1 VRLAPS
7 RTSSSDTLRLAPS
20 RTSSSDTLRLAPSR
34 TSGSD
39 TLRLAPS
46 RTSGSDTLRL
56 APEGRSADTLR
67 LAPERT
73 ASPLRERLVERY
85 RREIGPLRENGIS
98 SIRNPD
104 AGPNARVPQSFGG
117 RSRLTVAGGESTYGR
132 MTATSLRTS
141 DARLRSSTTLSSLYS
156 SRTSAS
162 AQSIADS
169 RTRSGA
175 VLYWGTTAIG
185 SRSVVG
191 TYLRVPL
198 SGGGSVSPYF
208 YHQTYHRRDRGY
220 SPYWSSYY
228 GYYPTYGWSY
238 YRPYYYSGLYIG
250 WGLGWSWWGGSYLGI
265 YDPWPYYAYNPYYWY
280 YPRYSYGAWSQ
291 PYSYGDTVT
300 YNYYYYNDDD
310 PEPVVVE
317 GGERGPAGGVQ
328 PAGAA
333 PREAA
338 APAADDEAF
347 LQSLNPAELAFVTGL
362 VSFRGGEYEQ
372 AAQAWY
378 NATLKSPEAVAPRMF
393 LAVGLFAL
401 GEYQRAAEYLRDAVK
416 RNPDVAAYRWDVR
429 RFYGKTNAAGF
440 ERHMKTLDSYIELYP
455 NQADAYL
462 VRGFVLSGTEDAEGA
477 VRAFETARTIDRGDA
492 AAEAFA
498 RNVRERQ
505 KTMYDELQ
513 TFFNTMRLEDVQR
526 LKL

>member
-1 VRLAPS
+1 MRLA
-7 RTSSSDTLRLAPS
+7 R
-20 RTSSSDTLRLAPSR
+20 
-34 TSGSD
+34 
-39 TLRLAPS
+39 
-46 RTSGSDTLRL
+46 
-56 APEGRSADTLR
+56 
-67 LAPERT
+67 ERT

-117 RSRLTVAGGESTYGR
+117 RSRAGVAGGENTYGR
-132 MTATSLRTS
+132 MTATSLRTG
-141 DARLRSSTTLSSLYS
+141 DLRTRSSTTLSSLYATRS
-156 SRTSAS
+156 SAS
-162 AQSIADS
+162 AAVIADS
-169 RTRSGA
+169 RTRSDA

-208 YHQTYHRRDRGY
+208 YHQTYHHRDRCGY
-220 SPYWSSYY
+220 YPTCWSGYY
-228 GYYPTYGWSY
+228 GYYPSYYGWGY
-238 YRPYYYSGLYIG
+238 YRPYYSGLYIG
-250 WGLGWSWWGGSYLGI
+250 WGLGWGGGYLGI
-265 YDPWPYYAYNPYYWY
+265 YDPWPYYAYNPYYHWY
-280 YPRYSYGAWSQ
+280 YPRYYYSGGYQ
-291 PYSYGDTVT
+291 PYYSGESVV

-317 GGERGPAGGVQ
+317 GGEEGGAGGRA
-328 PAGAA
+328 AGAA
-333 PREAA
+333 PQEAA

-347 LQSLNPAELAFVTGL
+347 LQSLNPSELAFVTGL

-378 NATLKSPEAVAPRMF
+378 NATLKAPDAVAPRMF

-401 GEYQRAAEYLRDAVK
+401 GEYQRAAEYLRDGVK

-429 RFYGKTNAAGF
+429 RFYGKTNAAGL
-440 ERHMKTLDSYIELYP
+440 ESHMKTLDSYIELYP

-462 VRGFVLSGTEDAEGA
+462 VRGFILSGTENTEGA
-477 VRAFETARTIDRGDA
+477 ARAFETARTIDRGDVA
-492 AAEAFA
+492 ADAFA
-498 RNVRERQ
+498 KNVRERT

-513 TFFNTMRLEDVQR
+513 TFFNTMRLEDVKR